1 MSRAIRKDDS
11 MAVDG
16 HLNFDTKIDESG
28 FNVGI
33 KKLGSI
39 AKGGLTLLGG
49 AVAGVA
55 AAIGTASAAAI
66 KVGSDFEAGMSKV
79 SAISGATGSELEA
92 LTEKAKEMGAKTKFS
107 ATESAEAFQY
117 MAMAGW
123 KIGDMLDGIEGIMN
137 LAAASGED
145 LATTSD
151 IVTDALTAFGL
162 SAKDST
168 HFADILAK
176 ASSNA
181 NTNVSM
187 MGETFKY
194 VAPVAGSLGF
204 SAEDCATAI
213 GLMANS
219 GIKATQAGT
228 ALRSIFTRMAKPTDE
243 VASAMSALG
252 LSITNNDGSMKSLN
266 EIMVDMRGAFAGL
279 TEQQKAQMAASIGG
293 QEAMSG
299 LLAIVNASDDD
310 VNKLSNSIA
319 NCDGASADMA
329 ATMNDNLQ
337 GALALLRSAAE
348 GLGIEIYES
357 IQTPLKD
364 IVKVGAD
371 SISQLTEAFQ
381 SGGTEGLIEAGGQII
396 ANLLTGIAGATPKVL
411 DISIQIIQSLVQSL
425 SDNMPQMSAAGAQ
438 IVTTI
443 WHGISEL
450 LPMIGNLAYE
460 ILTEF
465 LHGIVDNAP
474 TAMEAGTQFLVNMM
488 NGISSKLPELVPL
501 AFQALL
507 AFAQGIVS
515 NLPALAEAGLNML
528 VSLAQGIANSL
539 PTLIEQVPRLIN
551 EFCDNIDTLLPQ
563 ILLTGLKIIGV
574 LGQGIIDS
582 IPTIIENAGEIVAA
596 ILNVITH
603 LELFSAGVDL
613 VKGLCSGIKS
623 VLGSISGVTKKL
635 ITQIKSP
642 FKLDWSSIGKNIVT
656 GIAKGITGAAG
667 AIANAAKAA
676 AKNALKAAKSF
687 LGIHSPSTVFRDQVG
702 KYMALGMGEGFE
714 ENLPIN
720 NIGKSIDRAVHRI
733 GATVDA
739 GKSEKILTETPTSH
753 TDQDSSG
760 DNLPKDVPIVI
771 NNTFEV
777 DGTPLVKKT
786 TKAVIKQVSNDS
798 KSRKK
803 VKG

>member
-1 MSRAIRKDDS
+1 MSRAIRKDDG

-28 FNVGI
+28 FNIGI

-39 AKGGLTLLGG
+39 AKGGLSILNG
-49 AVAGVA
+49 ALAGTIS
-55 AAIGTASAAAI
+55 AIGTASVAAI

-79 SAISGATGSELEA
+79 SAISGATGDDLQA

-107 ATESAEAFQY
+107 ATESAEAFSY

-123 KIGDMLDGIEGIMN
+123 KTEDMLSGIEGIMN
-137 LAAASGED
+137 LAAASGEN

-168 HFADILAK
+168 HFADVLAQ

-194 VAPVAGSLGF
+194 VAPIAGSLGF

-219 GIKATQAGT
+219 GIKASQAGT
-228 ALRSIFTRMAKPTDE
+228 SLRSILTRIVKPTKE
-243 VASAMSALG
+243 SEAAMGALG
-252 LSITNNDGSMKSLN
+252 LSVTKSDGAMKSLN
-266 EIMVDMRGAFAGL
+266 EIMLDMRQAFSGL
-279 TEQQKAQMAASIGG
+279 TESEQASYAAMIGG

-299 LLAIVNASDDD
+299 LLAIVNASDADFD
-310 VNKLSNSIA
+310 KLTASIE
-319 NCDGASADMA
+319 NCDGASERMA
-329 ATMNDNLQ
+329 ETMNDNLP
-337 GALALLRSAAE
+337 GALAIFKSAAE
-348 GLGIEIYES
+348 GLGIELYDS
-357 IQTPLKD
+357 IQNPLKD
-364 IVKVGAD
+364 IVKIGTQ
-371 SISQLTEAFQ
+371 SIDQLTKAFKEN
-381 SGGTEGLIEAGGQII
+381 GTDGLVEAGGKLI
-396 ANLLTGIAGATPKVL
+396 ADLLTGIAEKIPSL
-411 DISIQIIQSLVQSL
+411 LQLSLHIIQVIVQSL
-425 SDNMPQMSAAGAQ
+425 TDNMPQMSAAGAQ

-443 WHGISEL
+443 GRGISEL

-488 NGISSKLPELVPL
+488 NGISSKLPELLPL

-515 NLPALAEAGLNML
+515 NLPALAEAGLNMI

-603 LELFSAGVDL
+603 LELFSAGADL

-623 VLGSISGVTKKL
+623 VFGSISGVTKKL

>member
-1 MSRAIRKDDS
+1 MSRAIGKGDS

-16 HLNFDTKIDESG
+16 HLIFDTKIDESG

-123 KIGDMLDGIEGIMN
+123 KTGDMLDGIEGIMN

-228 ALRSIFTRMAKPTDE
+228 ALRSIFTRMAKPTDD

-310 VNKLSNSIA
+310 FNKLSNSIA

-425 SDNMPQMSAAGAQ
+425 SDNMSQISNTGVQ
-438 IVTTI
+438 IVKTLAQ
-443 WHGISEL
+443 GISEL
-450 LPMIGNLAYE
+450 LPMLGTLAYE
-460 ILTEF
+460 ILTR
-465 LHGIVDNAP
+465 LLQGIVDNAS
-474 TAMEAGTQFLVNMM
+474 TAMESGSQFLISMM

-501 AFQALL
+501 ALQALL
-507 AFAQGIVS
+507 AFAHGIVS
-515 NLPALAEAGLNML
+515 NLPSIAEAGLNML
-528 VSLAQGIANSL
+528 VSLAQ
-539 PTLIEQVPRLIN
+539 
-551 EFCDNIDTLLPQ
+551 
-563 ILLTGLKIIGV
+563 
-574 LGQGIIDS
+574 
-582 IPTIIENAGEIVAA
+582 
-596 ILNVITH
+596 
-603 LELFSAGVDL
+603 
-613 VKGLCSGIKS
+613 
-623 VLGSISGVTKKL
+623 
-635 ITQIKSP
+635 
-642 FKLDWSSIGKNIVT
+642 

-667 AIANAAKAA
+667 AIANAAKS
-676 AKNALKAAKSF
+676 AAKSALNAAKKF

-702 KYMALGMGEGFE
+702 KYMALGMGEGFDQ
-714 ENLPIN
+714 NLPIN
-720 NIGKSIDRAVHRI
+720 DMGQSIDRAVYQV
-733 GATVDA
+733 GAAVDA
-739 GKSEKILTETPTSH
+739 GKSEKILEETSLGH
-753 TDQDSSG
+753 TNSDDSGG
-760 DNLPKDVPIVI
+760 DSPKDVPIVI

-786 TKAVIKQVSNDS
+786 TKEVIKRVSKDS
-798 KSRKK
+798 KSKRK

>member
-1 MSRAIRKDDS
+1 MSRAIGKGDS

-16 HLNFDTKIDESG
+16 HLIFDTKIDESG

-123 KIGDMLDGIEGIMN
+123 KTGDMLDGIEGIMN

-194 VAPVAGSLGF
+194 VAPVAGSL
-204 SAEDCATAI
+204 AEDCATAI

-228 ALRSIFTRMAKPTDE
+228 ALRSIFTRMAKPTDD

-310 VNKLSNSIA
+310 FNKLSNSIA

-425 SDNMPQMSAAGAQ
+425 SDNMSQISNTGVQ
-438 IVTTI
+438 IVKTLAQ
-443 WHGISEL
+443 GISEL
-450 LPMIGNLAYE
+450 LPMLGTLAYE
-460 ILTEF
+460 ILTR
-465 LHGIVDNAP
+465 LLQGIVDNAS
-474 TAMEAGTQFLVNMM
+474 TAMESGSQFLISMM

-501 AFQALL
+501 ALQALL
-507 AFAQGIVS
+507 AFAHGIVS
-515 NLPALAEAGLNML
+515 NLPSIAEAGLNML

-539 PTLIEQVPRLIN
+539 PMLIEQVPKLIN

-563 ILLTGLKIIGV
+563 ILLTGLKII
-574 LGQGIIDS
+574 LALAEGIITS
-582 IPTIIENAGEIVAA
+582 IPVIIENAGEIVSA
-596 ILNVITH
+596 IFNVITH
-603 LELFSAGVDL
+603 LQLFSVGKDL
-613 VKGLCSGIKS
+613 IKGLGSGIKS
-623 VLGSISGVTKKL
+623 AFGSVTGAIKNL
-635 ITQIKSP
+635 IVQIKNP
-642 FKLDWSSIGKNIVT
+642 FKADWSSVGKNIVS

-667 AIANAAKAA
+667 AIANAAKS
-676 AKNALKAAKSF
+676 AAKSALNAAKKF

-702 KYMALGMGEGFE
+702 KYMALGMGEGFDQ
-714 ENLPIN
+714 NLPIN
-720 NIGKSIDRAVHRI
+720 DMGQSIDRAVYQV
-733 GATVDA
+733 GAAVDA
-739 GKSEKILTETPTSH
+739 GKSEKILEETSLGH
-753 TDQDSSG
+753 TNSDDSGG
-760 DNLPKDVPIVI
+760 DSPKDVPIVI

-786 TKAVIKQVSNDS
+786 TKEVIKRVSKDS
-798 KSRKK
+798 KSKRK